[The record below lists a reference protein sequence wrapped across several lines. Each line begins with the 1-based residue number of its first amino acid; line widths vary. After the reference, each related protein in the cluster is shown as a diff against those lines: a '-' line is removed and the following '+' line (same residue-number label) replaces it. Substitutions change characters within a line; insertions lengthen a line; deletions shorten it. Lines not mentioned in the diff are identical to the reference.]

1 MRWRQRK
8 CKKYKEKGRWTK
20 KMRSGKEANHKGEH
34 KRENMKGRAQAK
46 MITKTAKVRVLYW
59 NVEGLR
65 KKRRRILG
73 LRETI

>member
-20 KMRSGKEANHKGEH
+20 KMRSGKEAQREH

-46 MITKTAKVRVLYW
+46 MITKTAKS
-59 NVEGLR
+59 EGIILER
-65 KKRRRILG
+65 RGFKKKKKKNFG
-73 LRETI
+73 TT